1 MVVNKRMKAAISKLT
16 RLGLT
21 EYEAR
26 AYTALLKE
34 NPASAYEIA
43 KISGIPTSKI
53 YEVIN
58 KLISKEIAQ
67 SIHGERSKMYIPVAP
82 DEFVKGFR
90 ASMEDNLRA
99 VEAELKGVKY
109 GIDTSYTWHIKDYSS
124 FILRGRRMINT
135 ASETI
140 LLLIWAK
147 EMESLSAALHEAE
160 ARGIKV
166 AVVHYGATNIKIARI
181 YRHPVEETI
190 YSERDTRGF
199 TLIADSKE
207 VLTGKID
214 EPEETEAI
222 WSMNEGF
229 VMMAEDYIRHD
240 IYFMKLAERFN
251 PLLKEKFGKRY
262 EKLRDLY
269 SDESI

>member
-1 MVVNKRMKAAISKLT
+1 MVVNRWMQTAISKLT

-43 KISGIPTSKI
+43 KNSGIPTSKI

-58 KLISKEIAQ
+58 KLISKEIVQ
-67 SIHGERSKMYIPVAP
+67 SIHGGRTKMFIPVSP
-82 DEFVKGFR
+82 EELVKGFR
-90 ASMEDNLRA
+90 SSMNDNLQA
-99 VEAELKGVKY
+99 VEAELQGVKT
-109 GIDTSYTWHIKDYSS
+109 GLDTSYTWHIKDYSS
-124 FILRGRRMINT
+124 FILRGRRMIDT
-135 ASETI
+135 ARETI
-140 LLLIWAK
+140 LLMIWAK
-147 EMESLSAALHEAE
+147 EMNALSAALLDAE
-160 ARGIKV
+160 ERGTKV
-166 AVVHYGATNIKIARI
+166 AVVHYGATKIKTARL

-214 EPEETEAI
+214 EHEEVEAI
-222 WSMNEGF
+222 WSMNEGL
-229 VMMAEDYIRHD
+229 VMLAEDYIRHD
-240 IYFMKLAERFN
+240 IYFMKIAKRFN
-251 PLLKEKFGKRY
+251 PLLKEKFGERF

-269 SDESI
+269 SDE